1 MADLVTQAEFAR
13 RRGVSRKTVTK
24 WKQAGKLVMQGELVD
39 VEASE
44 ARLAH
49 TARADAAPTPK
60 AQEPAAAP
68 ATPMPPEVDAE
79 QGGAV
84 DIRDDETAE
93 QAAERLAPD
102 RRRFRS
108 SPTRWRAK
116 STSSPCCGSSSTS
129 RRPAS

>member
-49 TARADAAPTPK
+49 TARADASAG
-60 AQEPAAAP
+60 AEGSGAGRSARDANAA
-68 ATPMPPEVDAE
+68 
-79 QGGAV
+79 GG
-84 DIRDDETAE
+84 
-93 QAAERLAPD
+93 
-102 RRRFRS
+102 RRGAGR
-108 SPTRWRAK
+108 
-116 STSSPCCGSSSTS
+116 GG
-129 RRPAS
+129 